1 MGRTIKLGT
10 EHLSAQDV
18 AEIARGDAAM
28 ALGVEAR
35 AAIAA
40 SHAALDRLAGSG
52 MAIYGVS
59 TGLGAAADTRVSPG
73 DAVIQQRIPLARSV
87 GVGRH
92 ARRDEVRAIMAVRL
106 ARLAVGRSGA
116 SLGTVEALVR
126 MLEHRVHPVVPMTGS
141 VGEADLAP
149 LAHIASVL
157 IGYGEAELDGTL
169 LSGAEA
175 LRRAGLT
182 PPALGAKDGL
192 ALVSSNAASVGVG
205 ALAVVDARRAL
216 GGLLAAAAL
225 SFEGYRANLSP
236 LWPNAVAL
244 RPVPGLAAVA
254 EAMLGACAGGD
265 LARPNGVRSNG
276 ARRLQ
281 DPLSFRCLGQ
291 VHGAAVSALA
301 AALDA
306 IELELNSSDDNPA
319 ILADDAL
326 SLPNANFDAT
336 HLALA
341 FEGLGQALA
350 RVAAAAGER
359 IMKLMSPAASE
370 LPRFLAPVQ
379 DGRNGFATV
388 QKTVSALVAEIQ
400 HKALPMPVALLPVA
414 DRVEDYGTMALGIVE
429 KTAEIVER
437 VRLLAAIELMVAAQA
452 CDLRGGVTLGQGT
465 RTVHAAVRAVVAPL
479 GDDRQLSPD
488 IAALDGLVA
497 SGAFDVP
504 FALPAGRP

>member
-1 MGRTIKLGT
+1 MGKIIELGAQR
-10 EHLSAQDV
+10 LSAEDV
-18 AEIARGDAAM
+18 AEIARGDAAV
-28 ALGVEAR
+28 AVGAGAG

-40 SHAALDRLAGSG
+40 AHAALDRLAGSG

-87 GVGRH
+87 GVGRR
-92 ARRDEVRAIMAVRL
+92 ARPDEVRAIMATRL

-116 SLGTVEALVR
+116 SLGAVEALAG
-126 MLEHRVHPVVPMTGS
+126 MLERRVHPVVPMTGS

-149 LAHIASVL
+149 LAHIASVM
-157 IGYGEAELDGTL
+157 IGFGEAVHDGTV

-175 LRRAGLT
+175 LRRAGLV
-182 PPALGAKDGL
+182 PPLLGAKDGL
-192 ALVSSNAASVGVG
+192 ALVSSNAASVGTG

-216 GGLLAAAAL
+216 SGLLAAAAL
-225 SFEGYRANLSP
+225 SFEGYRGNLSP

-244 RPVPGLAAVA
+244 RPVPGLGAVA
-254 EAMLGACAGGD
+254 EVMRAACAGGD
-265 LARPNGVRSNG
+265 LTRPNG

-291 VHGAAVSALA
+291 IHGAAVSALA
-301 AALDA
+301 VAIDA
-306 IELELNSSDDNPA
+306 VELELNSSDDNPA
-319 ILADDAL
+319 ILADEAL

-341 FEGLGQALA
+341 FEGLGQALCRA
-350 RVAAAAGER
+350 AAAAGER
-359 IMKLMSPAASE
+359 IMKLMSPASSE

-379 DGRNGFATV
+379 DGRNGFATA

-400 HKALPMPVALLPVA
+400 HKALPMPAALLPVA

-437 VRLLAAIELMVAAQA
+437 VRLMAAIELMVAAQA
-452 CDLRGGVTLGQGT
+452 CDLRGGVALGQGT
-465 RTVHAAVRAVVAPL
+465 RAVYMAVRAVVAPL
-479 GDDRQLSPD
+479 GEDRQFSLD
-488 IAALDGLVA
+488 IAALDGLVSA
-497 SGAFDVP
+497 GAFDEP

>member
-1 MGRTIKLGT
+1 MGRTIELGAGGLLAT
-10 EHLSAQDV
+10 DV
-18 AEIARGDAAM
+18 AEIARGDAVV
-28 ALGVEAR
+28 ALGTEAR
-35 AAIAA
+35 VAIAA
-40 SHAALDRLAGSG
+40 AHATLDRLAATG

-59 TGLGAAADTRVSPG
+59 TGLGAAADARIGPG
-73 DAVIQQRIPLARSV
+73 DALIQQRIPLARSV

-106 ARLAVGRSGA
+106 ARLAIGRSGA
-116 SLGTVEALVR
+116 SLGTVEALGR
-126 MLEHRVHPVVPMTGS
+126 LLEHGIHPVVPMIGS

-157 IGYGEAELDGTL
+157 IGFGEAEFEGVL

-175 LRRAGLT
+175 LRRAGLA
-182 PPALGAKDGL
+182 PPTLGAKDGL
-192 ALVSSNAASVGVG
+192 ALVSSNAASVGIG
-205 ALAVVDARRAL
+205 ALTVVDARCAL
-216 GGLLAAAAL
+216 GGMLAAAAL

-236 LWPNAVAL
+236 LRPNAVAL

-254 EAMLGACAGGD
+254 EAVLGACAGGD
-265 LARPNGVRSNG
+265 LAGPNG

-291 VHGAAVSALA
+291 VHGAAVNALA
-301 AALDA
+301 AAIDA
-306 IELELNSSDDNPA
+306 VELELNTSDDNPA

-326 SLPNANFDAT
+326 SLPNAGFDTT

-359 IMKLMSPAASE
+359 VMKLMSPGASE

-379 DGRNGFATV
+379 DGRAGFAAV

-400 HKALPMPVALLPVA
+400 HKALPMPAALLPVA
-414 DRVEDYGTMALGIVE
+414 DRVEDYGTMALSIVE

-437 VRLLAAIELMVAAQA
+437 IRLLAAIELMVSAQA

-465 RTVHAAVRAVVAPL
+465 QAVHVAVRAIVAPL

-488 IAALDGLVA
+488 IAALDHLVA
-497 SGAFDVP
+497 SGAFDVQ
-504 FALPAGRP
+504 FSLPVGRP